1 MNKTQ
6 PIDETLQT
14 QIQTARKAAELA
26 DQSEPRADSAYY
38 DRNCDRIIIHLKN
51 GATYSFSPA
60 IAQGLA
66 KAPPEN
72 LAEIEITPAGDGLH
86 WETLDVDFSI
96 PNLLAGNFGNRAWE
110 IGDRPEVA

>member
-14 QIQTARKAAELA
+14 QIQTARTAAELA

-38 DRNCDRIIIHLKN
+38 DRHSDRIIIHLKN
-51 GATYSFSPA
+51 GATYSFSPS

-66 KAPPEN
+66 NATPED
-72 LAEIEITPAGDGLH
+72 LAQIEITPAGDGLH
-86 WETLDVDFSI
+86 WETIRCRFQYS
-96 PNLLAGNFGNRAWE
+96 
-110 IGDRPEVA
+110 